1 MPIAA
6 ARGSASRLKSDVT
19 ASDDTS
25 RLSALEKAGEAPPPA
40 TQPDAL
46 RPERVPRNA
55 ASGGELSEEERRRM
69 IARAAYLIAQRRG
82 FEHGLELEDW
92 LVAEAEVNARL
103 ANSTSAP
110 SSVANT

>member
-25 RLSALEKAGEAPPPA
+25 RLSASKDAGVATPA

-46 RPERVPRNA
+46 QREPVPRNA
-55 ASGGELSEEERRRM
+55 ASGGELSEEERRGM

-82 FEHGLELEDW
+82 FEHGLELDDW